1 MTSIK
6 PLHDKVVVERREA
19 DGKSAGGIVL
29 PDAAKEKPREGTVIA
44 SGPGRI
50 LETGAVSPM
59 NVKKGD
65 RVLFTGYAG
74 SEIKLN
80 GKDYLIL
87 NENEILAVL
96 NETR

>member
-6 PLHDKVVVERREA
+6 PLHDKVVVERIEA
-19 DGKSAGGIVL
+19 EGKSAGGIVL
-29 PDAAKEKPREGTVIA
+29 PDTAKEKPSQGTVIA

-50 LETGAVSPM
+50 LDSGAVSPV

-74 SEIKLN
+74 AEIKLN
-80 GKDYLIL
+80 GKEYLIL

-96 NETR
+96 NETK